1 MYAKLRTVNLETIKD
16 QHPYLTT
23 LFNNLEPLANSHQT
37 IGVFETDEDYDFLK
51 DFFPNVDIWVKGD
64 TVPLD
69 CLLADKNES
78 VLECRF
84 CS

>member
-1 MYAKLRTVNLETIKD
+1 MYAKWRTINLGAIKD

-23 LFNNLEPLANSHQT
+23 LFEHLGPLANSHQT
-37 IGVFETDEDYDFLK
+37 LGVYETEKDLDFLK
-51 DFFPNVDIWVKGD
+51 DFFPDVDIWIKGD

-69 CLLADKNES
+69 CLLADRNES

-84 CS
+84 CT